1 MGQFVDRTG
10 ITYGRLT
17 VIEKSSERGS
27 SGNVK
32 WFCLC
37 DCGNKCLVSGSSLK
51 SGSTKSCGCL
61 FLDVAASKGRAKKV
75 HGMTNTK
82 IYSIWSNMRNRCLN
96 PAYKKYHAYGGR
108 GIKISK
114 DWDSFE
120 VFFKDMGLQPEGMTL
135 DRIDVNG
142 DYCKENC
149 RWATQKEQQNN
160 RRDNVI
166 LEYESKK
173 YTMQQLCEHLGKNS
187 DKVQQRLKRGD
198 SLDRALR

>member
-1 MGQFVDRTG
+1 MGKFVDRTG

-17 VIEKSSERGS
+17 VIEKSTERGS
-27 SGNVK
+27 SGSVK
-32 WFCLC
+32 WFCIC

-173 YTMQQLCEHLGKNS
+173 YI
-187 DKVQQRLKRGD
+187 RGII
-198 SLDRALR
+198 

>member
-1 MGQFVDRTG
+1 
-10 ITYGRLT
+10 
-17 VIEKSSERGS
+17 
-27 SGNVK
+27 
-32 WFCLC
+32 
-37 DCGNKCLVSGSSLK
+37 
-51 SGSTKSCGCL
+51 
-61 FLDVAASKGRAKKV
+61 
-75 HGMTNTK
+75 
-82 IYSIWSNMRNRCLN
+82 
-96 PAYKKYHAYGGR
+96 
-108 GIKISK
+108 
-114 DWDSFE
+114 
-120 VFFKDMGLQPEGMTL
+120 MGLPPKGMTL

-173 YTMQQLCEHLGKNS
+173 YTMQQLCDYLGKNS